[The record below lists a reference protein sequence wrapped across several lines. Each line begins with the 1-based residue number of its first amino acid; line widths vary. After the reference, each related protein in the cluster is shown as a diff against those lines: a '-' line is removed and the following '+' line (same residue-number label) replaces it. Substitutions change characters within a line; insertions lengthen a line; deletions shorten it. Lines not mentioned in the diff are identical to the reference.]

1 VIKIFSEESGQGM
14 VEYGIILIMVALV
27 VVSLLGALGQNS
39 VKQLYNEI
47 ETKWPKHNF

>member
-1 VIKIFSEESGQGM
+1 MIEIFSEESGQGM

-27 VVSLLGALGQNS
+27 VISALGALGQNS

-47 ETKWPKHNF
+47 ETKWPKYNF